1 MACFDVTAAFRCCQ
15 VTIIREITDLATCGS
30 IPVPSAFDS
39 SSSSLSLPSLLV
51 VDTELQVLGE
61 HAPSVL
67 TGFLITTGKEADV
80 AVFAAVSWVSFEAD
94 DLLQQEPIVF

>member
-1 MACFDVTAAFRCCQ
+1 MLLSTRVSATRRFFQ
-15 VTIIREITDLATCGS
+15 VAIIRAITDRATCGN
-30 IPVPSAFDS
+30 IPVLSAFD
-39 SSSSLSLPSLLV
+39 SSSLSLPSLLV